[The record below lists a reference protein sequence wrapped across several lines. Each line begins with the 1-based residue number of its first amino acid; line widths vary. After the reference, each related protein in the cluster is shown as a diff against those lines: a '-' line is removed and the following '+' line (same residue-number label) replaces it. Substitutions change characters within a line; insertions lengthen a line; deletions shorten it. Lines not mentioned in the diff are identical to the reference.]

1 MNQINFKAFL
11 HQVKFTNGKSLL
23 IVVFC
28 VSFFSSQLAFAQ
40 THPTISDNEPPIILT
55 PHDIYITSSV
65 PTSVPFSVKAL
76 DNFDG
81 KVPVNCDKISG
92 QIFKM
97 GKTVVR
103 CEAYDRVGNRS
114 QSSFVVTVGYEIVQI
129 PSWVKDI
136 TKFWINNSID
146 DNTYSES
153 IRYLI
158 QERIVKVPIVKIS
171 DYYKTEI
178 PVWVKT
184 NAHYWVEGKITD
196 DEYSIMLQWMLNRGL
211 IRT

>member
-1 MNQINFKAFL
+1 MNQINFKTFL
-11 HQVKFTNGKSLL
+11 HKAKFTDKKKLL

-28 VSFFSSQLAFAQ
+28 FSFVSSQLAFAQ
-40 THPTISDNEPPIILT
+40 THPTIIDNEPPIIRT

-65 PTSVPFSVKAL
+65 PTNVPFSVKAL

-81 KVPVNCDKISG
+81 RVSVNCDKISG

-103 CEAYDRVGNRS
+103 CEAYDRAGNRS

-129 PSWVKDI
+129 PSWVKST

-146 DNTYSES
+146 DNTYSET

-178 PVWVKT
+178 PVWIKT
-184 NAHYWVEGKITD
+184 NAHYWVDGKITD